1 MNAFNRLVMIIVAL
15 LLTIIPVAL
24 ILVALGVVAPEV
36 VDQYTG
42 YRSAVD
48 YLGNLSISEF
58 DNGRTRAIMATAG
71 ALVVIIALLLL
82 LRELT
87 LGRRVASNTVVSD
100 EPGAET
106 LVTARAV
113 RALAEGAAREEGA
126 LSPSASLL
134 SEGRPYRVFC
144 KVQAQA
150 HTDYGD
156 LATRVRENIRRV
168 LDGQNVPIEDV
179 EVTVGGTSSSSQASQ
194 QTTSQQRGG

>member
-1 MNAFNRLVMIIVAL
+1 MNAFNRLVMIVIAL
-15 LLTIIPVAL
+15 LLIVIPVAL
-24 ILVALGVVAPEV
+24 ILVAVGAIAPELV
-36 VDQYTG
+36 NQYTG
-42 YRSAVD
+42 YSTAMD
-48 YLGNLSISEF
+48 SLGNLSISEF
-58 DNGRTRAIMATAG
+58 DNSRTRAIMAIAG
-71 ALVVIIALLLL
+71 ALLVIISLLLL

-134 SEGRPYRVFC
+134 SEGRPYTVFC
-144 KVQAQA
+144 KVQAPA
-150 HTDYGD
+150 HDNYGD
-156 LATRVRENIRRV
+156 LAARVRQNIRRV
-168 LDGQNVPIEDV
+168 LEGQNVPIEDV
-179 EVTVGGTSSSSQASQ
+179 EVTVEGTSSQASP